1 MAAVTSPAWR
11 SKGSQDNSC
20 GCSSE
25 DQQWVLPKGVRTRSH
40 HPAQRSWKELQFLPT
55 SFVPSPPVVLLV
67 VGPAGSVSR
76 ARGLHSSLPCQGCS
90 LSHLF
95 VHFSEHRHFSL
106 PPASLTEREG
116 QEKTWGGGGGG
127 GTDPVAQQRD
137 KLPMAE
143 RGSRMGP
150 CPLPAEQEDW
160 DAQHSQEQPRL
171 VKQGWAG
178 FESRSHHQLL
188 HTVTFWH
195 RFVLESLFSGL

>member
-11 SKGSQDNSC
+11 SKGSQDNSW

-25 DQQWVLPKGVRTRSH
+25 DQRWVLSKGVRTRSH

-55 SFVPSPPVVLLV
+55 SFVPSSPVVLLV

-116 QEKTWGGGGGG
+116 QEKTWGGGRTPLLSR
-127 GTDPVAQQRD
+127 GT
-137 KLPMAE
+137 
-143 RGSRMGP
+143 S
-150 CPLPAEQEDW
+150 CPWPSGAAGWVPARCLQ
-160 DAQHSQEQPRL
+160 SKRIGMPST
-171 VKQGWAG
+171 V
-178 FESRSHHQLL
+178 RSSHA
-188 HTVTFWH
+188 W
-195 RFVLESLFSGL
+195 

>member
-127 GTDPVAQQRD
+127 NGPRCSAEGQAAHGRAGQQD
-137 KLPMAE
+137 
-143 RGSRMGP
+143 GS
-150 CPLPAEQEDW
+150 LPAACRARGLGCP
-160 DAQHSQEQPRL
+160 AQSGAATL
-171 VKQGWAG
+171 GKAG
-178 FESRSHHQLL
+178 LG
-188 HTVTFWH
+188 
-195 RFVLESLFSGL
+195 GL